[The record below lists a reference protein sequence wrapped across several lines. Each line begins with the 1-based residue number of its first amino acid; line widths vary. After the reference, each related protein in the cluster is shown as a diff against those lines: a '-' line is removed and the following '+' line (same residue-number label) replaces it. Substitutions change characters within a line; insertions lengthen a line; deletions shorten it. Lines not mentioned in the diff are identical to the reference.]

1 MPVSV
6 DKLFTV
12 EPHDIS
18 IKPYVIYTVTSLPQR
33 KSAETLSVSERIIK
47 FLCLGSKVPLSQ
59 RFTVM
64 CETFVS
70 IAKL

>member
-1 MPVSV
+1 MPVLV

-12 EPHDIS
+12 EQHYFS
-18 IKPYVIYTVTSLPQR
+18 IKPYFIYTVTSLPQR

-47 FLCLGSKVPLSQ
+47 FLCLDSKLPFSQ

-64 CETFVS
+64 CETFGS
-70 IAKL
+70 IANL

>member
-1 MPVSV
+1 MAGMV
-6 DKLFTV
+6 DKLLTV

-33 KSAETLSVSERIIK
+33 KSADTLSVSERIIK

-64 CETFVS
+64 CETLVS